1 MLGQDNEEEQDADI
15 GQVTNAGPVAETTQE
30 MQPVGGQ
37 QTISSQEVGYSSQPV
52 STPTVGQP
60 PPASD
65 STAPPPQ
72 VPINE
77 KGKPKTVVLVLA
89 IIILVVAG
97 FAGFYLGSSGLING
111 NIVPAPT
118 PIPNI
123 VTRPSVAGPT
133 DTPTPTPDLTLS
145 SEIYDSDKFFF
156 RYPDYLLDPL
166 IKKDEQGQEISPKTY
181 ESVFKAAGQEAV
193 AYTVLLQIIGP
204 EPNPDAKKLK
214 EWLGENNR
222 LDQGPEI
229 KMDVGSLTVGGYEA
243 QLVSGYSMDSDVL
256 INTKLYFALEDGVYS
271 VGFVIDKAATDNS
284 KYKSDFERMLATF
297 TFK

>member
-1 MLGQDNEEEQDADI
+1 MLGQDNEEEQDVDI
-15 GQVTNAGPVAETTQE
+15 GQVTNAGPVAETTQGV
-30 MQPVGGQ
+30 QPVGGQ
-37 QTISSQEVGYSSQPV
+37 QTISSQEIGYSPQPV

-60 PPASD
+60 PLPPD

-72 VPINE
+72 IPIND
-77 KGKPKTVVLVLA
+77 KGKPKTLVLVLA

-111 NIVPAPT
+111 NIIPTPT
-118 PIPNI
+118 PIPVI
-123 VTRPSVAGPT
+123 VTRPTIVVLT

-145 SEIYDSDKFFF
+145 WKIYDSEKFSFK
-156 RYPDYLLDPL
+156 YPDYLQDPL
-166 IKKDEQGQEISPKTY
+166 VKKDEQGQEISPKTY
-181 ESVFKAAGQEAV
+181 ESVFKATGQEAV

-222 LDQGPEI
+222 LDLGPEI

-243 QLVSGYSMDSDVL
+243 QLVSGYLLDLNIL
-256 INTKLYFALEDGVYS
+256 INIKLYFALEDGVYS
-271 VGFVIDKAATDNS
+271 VGFAIDKAAPDNS
-284 KYKSDFERMLATF
+284 KYKSDFERMQQTII
-297 TFK
+297 FK